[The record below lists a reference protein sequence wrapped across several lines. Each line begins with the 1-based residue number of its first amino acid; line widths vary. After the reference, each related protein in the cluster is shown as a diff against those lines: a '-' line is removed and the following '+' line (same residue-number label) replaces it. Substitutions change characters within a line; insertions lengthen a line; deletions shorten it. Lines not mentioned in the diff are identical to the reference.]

1 MLLILVIDC
10 TSMLRFESFSPKTRE
25 WGFAFLSNSPGRVI
39 ARQGQLCCHEQ
50 LVRASDCAPGR
61 VGPDAVWFY
70 SLWARRASL
79 SVQKNVILLN
89 KWYICLYYDWIMIL
103 WMYDGVFDC
112 KLGLEWWIELWYCI
126 CRLTMIMYV
135 CMLKWGDDSWYHK
148 CGWIMI
154 MNYDD
159 DDIIVY
165 M

>member
-1 MLLILVIDC
+1 MNWYVGI
-10 TSMLRFESFSPKTRE
+10 LRFESFSPKTRE
-25 WGFAFLSNSPGRVI
+25 WGFAVLSNSPGRVI

-50 LVRASDCAPGR
+50 LARASDCAPGR

-70 SLWARRASL
+70 SPWARRASL

-126 CRLTMIMYV
+126 CRLTMIMYIYWNEV
-135 CMLKWGDDSWYHK
+135 
-148 CGWIMI
+148 MI
-154 MNYDD
+154 H
-159 DDIIVY
+159 DILYVDELW
-165 M
+165 